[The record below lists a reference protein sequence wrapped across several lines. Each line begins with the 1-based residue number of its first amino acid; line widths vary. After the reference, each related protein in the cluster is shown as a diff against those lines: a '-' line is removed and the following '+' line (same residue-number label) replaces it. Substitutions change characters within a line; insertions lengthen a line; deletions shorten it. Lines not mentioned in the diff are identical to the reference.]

1 MRCWAAAL
9 LLMIGSVGAAKDP
22 TSNSITGIIL
32 DGEAQQGGV
41 LIGTAPAATAE
52 LRLDDQPVRFDR
64 DGRFLIAF
72 DRDAKPQAR
81 LTARLADGHMVSQ
94 IINVAPRAWRIERVN
109 TALRPVRDN
118 EAYLA
123 LRRPELARIAAARSV
138 DTGATGW
145 RQRFL
150 WPRVGRISGLFG
162 SQRVYQGVPGA
173 YHGGID
179 VAGSTGDPVLAPAD
193 GVVVLAADRPFTLEG
208 NLLMIDH
215 GHGLSSAF
223 LHLSRIDVKL
233 GQSIRQGQRIGAVG
247 ATGRA
252 TGPHLH
258 WGMRWNEAR
267 IDPLLLAGP
276 MP

>member
-1 MRCWAAAL
+1 MRRWAVAL
-9 LLMIGSVGAAKDP
+9 LLTIGSVGAAKDP

-81 LTARLADGHMVSQ
+81 LTARLADGHMLSQ

-150 WPRVGRISGLFG
+150 WPG
-162 SQRVYQGVPGA
+162 SAVFP
-173 YHGGID
+173 D
-179 VAGSTGDPVLAPAD
+179 CS
-193 GVVVLAADRPFTLEG
+193 DR
-208 NLLMIDH
+208 
-215 GHGLSSAF
+215 SAF
-223 LHLSRIDVKL
+223 TKACRAPIMAASMSRGRPEI
-233 GQSIRQGQRIGAVG
+233 QS
-247 ATGRA
+247 
-252 TGPHLH
+252 
-258 WGMRWNEAR
+258 
-267 IDPLLLAGP
+267 LLLPTASWFWPLIGHSRLRAIC
-276 MP
+276 